1 VTGFRLTAAALALV
15 ACAACSKSTTPPPPP
30 ATTPTGPATV
40 TGRENLGWTQSAG
53 SLAEVGTIGFYVYID
68 GQKQSYDGATCQDS
82 GTSGSFTCQ
91 APLPKMNPGART
103 LQLTSYYRSAPGTE
117 SVLSDSLQVVVQGI
131 VAGAADAVMGV
142 AQRSAT
148 APSTTATANAWPAG
162 LVRIADGLERP
173 SDIAFTPDA
182 RLWIAERSGRVRV
195 VRDGQIA
202 AEPALTLDPRIESV
216 VSLTADPQFAATHFM
231 YAIYTERSRSGRTFA
246 IARFRESANTLADRI
261 VLLDNVLASADARAT
276 LRFGLD
282 GKLYAAFDDGGDARL
297 AADPATFNGKVLR
310 LNPDGTTPDD
320 APRKSP
326 ILMEGP
332 SSPRGLAWHRPTSRL
347 WAADTFAVGGLRWTV
362 SPESIAVRRD
372 DLFVASETGLA
383 LAQIQRSES
392 PQLAGLHDVV
402 RNLAIRA
409 VATAPDGTVYVVTD
423 TAVARLQ

>member
-1 VTGFRLTAAALALV
+1 
-15 ACAACSKSTTPPPPP
+15 
-30 ATTPTGPATV
+30 
-40 TGRENLGWTQSAG
+40 
-53 SLAEVGTIGFYVYID
+53 VGNIGFYIYID
-68 GQKQSYDGATCQDS
+68 GQKQPQPYDATCRDS

-91 APLPKMNPGART
+91 SPLPKMDPGART
-103 LQLTSYYRSAPGTE
+103 LQLTSYYRVTPDSESA
-117 SVLSDSLQVVVQGI
+117 LSGPLQLVVQGI
-131 VAGAADAVMGV
+131 VSGATDAING
-142 AQRSAT
+142 ATQRSAT
-148 APSTTATANAWPAG
+148 ASSTTATANAWPAG

-195 VRDGQIA
+195 VRDGQTA
-202 AEPALTLDPRIESV
+202 AEPALTLDPRIDESV

-231 YAIYTERSRSGRTFA
+231 FAIYTERSRSGRTFA

-261 VLLDNVLASADARAT
+261 VLLDNVPASADARAT

-332 SSPRGLAWHRPTSRL
+332 LSPRGLAWHRPTSRL

-362 SPESIAVRRD
+362 PPESIAVRRD
-372 DLFVASETGLA
+372 DLFVASEAGLA
-383 LAQIQRSES
+383 LAQIQRSDS

-409 VATAPDGTVYVVTD
+409 VATAPDGSVYVVTD